1 MRQESKR
8 RTVLID
14 AFREGL
20 GLAAIAAIRGP
31 AGIRYQAAA
40 SGNESGRL
48 AAGETIAARWWC
60 RRGDDALRVAT
71 AATRG
76 LRSRVSPDE
85 PTLAANGAAPP
96 PSDIAEA
103 IAGAAKRQH
112 VAIYSDADILREAE
126 NIIRRV
132 EAELESL
139 QRAGEMKSVNRS
151 YRAYRMDA
159 SARGEKVRPYANWL
173 NDYSA
178 NLVRQLAAALRD
190 A

>member
-1 MRQESKR
+1 MRFVRAWVLPPLR
-8 RTVLID
+8 RSGV
-14 AFREGL
+14 R
-20 GLAAIAAIRGP
+20 RGFVTKPPP
-31 AGIRYQAAA
+31 AGTNPGGWLQAKLSKPDGGAAA
-40 SGNESGRL
+40 
-48 AAGETIAARWWC
+48 ATT
-60 RRGDDALRVAT
+60 RR
-71 AATRG
+71 

-85 PTLAANGAAPP
+85 PTLAANWAALSL
-96 PSDIAEA
+96 SDIAEA
-103 IAGAAKRQH
+103 VASAAKRLH
-112 VAIYSDADILREAE
+112 VAIYSDADIVREAE

-159 SARGEKVRPYANWL
+159 SARGEKVHPYAKWL
-173 NDYSA
+173 NDYRA